1 MAVKLKQDGKWE
13 FLYLKNVVVYYASVL
28 DTKNKYESK
37 EKEFSVLAFVSDE
50 DRETL
55 EDSVRINKQLFKV
68 GKDKNKKRAIKYPED
83 KYPLVKGLNGIQL
96 TLNEYS
102 KQGKLNSLTV
112 VDKEGQPQTE
122 LVGNGSL
129 CNIKCFG
136 YRNQDDL
143 LVVSLTLVQVVDLVP
158 YEGGSSSDYDEEL
171 GIKIPKQE
179 PVKEKSPA
187 SEFDDDDIP
196 GFDEDDNPFN

>member
-1 MAVKLKQDGKWE
+1 MAVKLKQEGKWE
-13 FLYLKNVVVYYASVL
+13 FLYLKDVTVYYASVL
-28 DTKNKYESK
+28 ETKTKYESK
-37 EKEFSVLAFVSDE
+37 EREFALLAFVSDE

-68 GKDKNKKRAIKYPED
+68 GKDKNKKRAVKYPTD
-83 KYPLVKGLNGIQL
+83 KYPLVEDLNGIQL

-102 KQGKLNSLTV
+102 KQGKLNSLVV

-122 LVGNGSL
+122 LVGNGSV

-143 LVVSLTLVQVVDLVP
+143 LVVSLSLIQVADLVP
-158 YEGGSSSDYDEEL
+158 YEGSNSDYDEEL

-179 PVKEKSPA
+179 SVKKKSPT
-187 SEFDDDDIP
+187 SELDDDDIP
-196 GFDEDDNPFN
+196 DFDSDDNPFN